1 MDLFLQQIANGLVAG
16 STYAIVATGFAL
28 VFTVM
33 RVVNLAHPDVMMLAT
48 FATIGVTTYV
58 SRSVAVVIPIV
69 VAMGAV
75 VGLAVERVVLRPLRG
90 RTLLMP
96 LIATAGLS
104 FLLEHGVAGVWG
116 ADPRPFPALVPRA
129 TITIGSVSLSLA
141 QLVSVAVAAVMMIA
155 VSVYVRRTRWG
166 RATRALGE
174 NADVAAAFG
183 VDVNR
188 ISQITVALSAAMA
201 AIAGL
206 ALGALYQIT
215 TPYLAL
221 TYTVK
226 AFICMLVAGNRH
238 IEGVIVVAL
247 ALGVVESLVTAY
259 LTSTLKDAVA
269 FGILVVVLYLRPR
282 GVFGS
287 YGTVE

>member
-1 MDLFLQQIANGLVAG
+1 M
-16 STYAIVATGFAL
+16 
-28 VFTVM
+28 
-33 RVVNLAHPDVMMLAT
+33 
-48 FATIGVTTYV
+48 
-58 SRSVAVVIPIV
+58 
-69 VAMGAV
+69 
-75 VGLAVERVVLRPLRG
+75 
-90 RTLLMP
+90 
-96 LIATAGLS
+96 
-104 FLLEHGVAGVWG
+104 AGVWG
-116 ADPRPFPALVPRA
+116 ADPRPFPALIPRGSVA
-129 TITIGSVSLSLA
+129 VGSVSLSLA
-141 QLVSVAVAAVMMIA
+141 QLVSVAVAALMMIA

-206 ALGALYQIT
+206 ALGALYQVT

-282 GVFGS
+282 GLFGS
-287 YGTVE
+287 YSTVE